1 MSRRRASRDCC
12 SCARR
17 SNNRRHDAG
26 SLRVRQMSEFLIIT
40 GLSGA
45 GRSQAANTFEDLGW
59 FVIDNLPPALI
70 SKVADL
76 VQGPGSET
84 ERVALAIGTGAYLE
98 ELTPA
103 LDHLRATGAQV
114 RVLFL
119 EASDD
124 VLLRRYENTRRRHP
138 LADSERVADAIAR
151 ERDALDGVKA
161 ASDVVVDTSDFNVHQ
176 LRDRLLELFTED
188 SEAGLQT
195 SVVSF
200 GYKHGLP
207 LDVDLV
213 FDCRFLP
220 NPNWVDDLR
229 PLNGLDERVRAYVM
243 GQPET
248 GEFLAKLDDLFGL
261 LLPAFVKEGKSYLS
275 IAVGCTGGRHRSV
288 VLAEELAKLLARRG
302 FAPTVQHRDVDR

>member
-1 MSRRRASRDCC
+1 M
-12 SCARR
+12 
-17 SNNRRHDAG
+17 G
-26 SLRVRQMSEFLIIT
+26 EFLIIT

-70 SKVADL
+70 AKVSEL
-76 VQGPGSET
+76 VQAPGSTT
-84 ERVALAIGTGAYLE
+84 ERVALVVGTGAYLD

-103 LDHLRATGAQV
+103 LAGLRGTGARV
-114 RVLFL
+114 RILFL
-119 EASDD
+119 EASDE
-124 VLLRRYENTRRRHP
+124 VLVRRYENTRRRHP
-138 LADSERVADAIAR
+138 LTDSDRVSEGIAR
-151 ERDALDGVKA
+151 ERELLGPVKDEA
-161 ASDVVVDTSDFNVHQ
+161 DVVVDTTDLNIHQ
-176 LRDRLLELFTED
+176 LRDRLLDLFAPEGTD
-188 SEAGLQT
+188 SLLQT

-220 NPNWVDDLR
+220 NPNWVDALR
-229 PLNGLDERVRAYVM
+229 PLNGLDDRVREYVM

-288 VLAEELAKLLARRG
+288 ALAEELAKLLARRG

>member
-1 MSRRRASRDCC
+1 
-12 SCARR
+12 
-17 SNNRRHDAG
+17 
-26 SLRVRQMSEFLIIT
+26 MSEFLIIT

-45 GRSQAANTFEDLGW
+45 GRSQAANVFEDLGW

-70 SKVADL
+70 AKVSEL
-76 VQGPGSET
+76 VQAPGSTT
-84 ERVALAIGTGAYLE
+84 ERVALVVGTGAYLD

-103 LDHLRATGAQV
+103 LNSLRSTGARV

-119 EASDD
+119 EASDE
-124 VLLRRYENTRRRHP
+124 VLVRRYENTRRRHP
-138 LADSERVADAIAR
+138 LTDSDRVSEGIAR
-151 ERDALDGVKA
+151 ERELLFGVKDMA
-161 ASDVVVDTSDFNVHQ
+161 DVVVDTTDLNIHQ
-176 LRDRLLELFTED
+176 LRDRLLDLFAVEGTE
-188 SEAGLQT
+188 SLLQT

-243 GQPET
+243 GQPDT